1 MIMPEIPFS
10 KKFDLVGIGNA
21 IVDIVSN
28 IDDEFL
34 TRNLLKKG
42 SMNLI
47 NLEDSSNILNDCN
60 IIKKVSGGSAAN
72 TVVALAN
79 LGNSVEFI
87 GRIKD
92 DYFGNF
98 FSNVHQKFC

>member
-1 MIMPEIPFS
+1 MSEIPFS
-10 KKFDLVGIGNA
+10 KKKIDLVGIGNA

-47 NLEDSSNILNDCN
+47 NLQLSLIH
-60 IIKKVSGGSAAN
+60 I
-72 TVVALAN
+72 
-79 LGNSVEFI
+79 
-87 GRIKD
+87 
-92 DYFGNF
+92 
-98 FSNVHQKFC
+98 

>member
-34 TRNLLKKG
+34 TRNLLKK
-42 SMNLI
+42 
-47 NLEDSSNILNDCN
+47 
-60 IIKKVSGGSAAN
+60 
-72 TVVALAN
+72 
-79 LGNSVEFI
+79 
-87 GRIKD
+87 KD
-92 DYFGNF
+92 
-98 FSNVHQKFC
+98 Q

>member
-1 MIMPEIPFS
+1 MIMSEIAFS
-10 KKFDLVGIGNA
+10 KKKIDLVGIGNA

-47 NLEDSSNILNDCN
+47 NLQDSSNILNDCN
-60 IIKKVSGGSAAN
+60 IIKKVSELS
-72 TVVALAN
+72 L
-79 LGNSVEFI
+79 I
-87 GRIKD
+87 HI
-92 DYFGNF
+92 
-98 FSNVHQKFC
+98 